1 MVVLTPKVPSR
12 RNIEIYYAVNARQR
26 RQVDV
31 AADEKISQSRVS
43 RICAEVKHW
52 IALGKPGQCHSIA
65 AQAFIAADL
74 WNARLAFY
82 EQQAAEAFA
91 ATCAS
96 PADKE
101 AAEGNAKAKPPR
113 PDARLLKQAVDCAR
127 EQFALAAVLAKA
139 HQEVHDQSRHDPLYE
154 EEMTVSR
161 AVATCERASELH
173 RELAR
178 RGVQLPPL
186 PKLDVRAIELFA
198 RNRLR
203 REQTR
208 ESETQHYLPPEWRAV
223 VRAVEQGP
231 LTYEGQEVTPPATEV
246 PASPETLETSATPE
260 AENVQAYGDDCLEPV
275 EAELIV
281 EPAAATSSAAPAL
294 QSAQGDLHFDYT
306 VLARRHNPASTQPP
320 IRWFRMT

>member
-26 RQVDV
+26 RQVEV

-52 IALGKPGQCHSIA
+52 IAQGKPGQCHSVA

-82 EQQAAEAFA
+82 EQQAAAAFA
-91 ATCAS
+91 ATCHS

-101 AAEGNAKAKPPR
+101 AVEGNAKAKPPR
-113 PDARLLKQAVDCAR
+113 PDARLLKQAVECAR

-139 HQEVHDQSRHDPLYE
+139 HQEVHDQSRRDPLYE

-173 RELAR
+173 HELSR
-178 RGVQLPPL
+178 HGVQLPPL
-186 PKLDVRAIELFA
+186 PQLDLRAIELFA

-208 ESETQHYLPPEWRAV
+208 ESETQHYLPPEWLAV
-223 VRAVEQGP
+223 VRAVEQAP
-231 LTYEGQEVTPPATEV
+231 LAYEGQEITSPSIDAAAEPAPPE
-246 PASPETLETSATPE
+246 TPE
-260 AENVQAYGDDCLEPV
+260 AENVQAYREDCQEPV
-275 EAELIV
+275 ET
-281 EPAAATSSAAPAL
+281 EPVVAQATPTPVAVPA
-294 QSAQGDLHFDYT
+294 SPPAQGDLHFDYT
-306 VLARRHNPASTQPP
+306 VLARRHKPASHHPP

>member
-12 RNIEIYYAVNARQR
+12 RNIDIYYAVNARQR
-26 RQVDV
+26 RQVEV

-52 IALGKPGQCHSIA
+52 IALGKPGQCHSVA

-91 ATCAS
+91 ATCHSPTDTNAS
-96 PADKE
+96 E
-101 AAEGNAKAKPPR
+101 TTAKAKPPR

-139 HQEVHDQSRHDPLYE
+139 HQEVHDQSRNDPLYE

-173 RELAR
+173 RELSR

-186 PKLDVRAIELFA
+186 PKLDWRAIELFA

-208 ESETQHYLPPEWRAV
+208 ETETQHYLPPEWWAV
-223 VRAVEQGP
+223 VSAVEQAP
-231 LTYEGQEVTPPATEV
+231 LAYAGQEITPPSAEE
-246 PASPETLETSATPE
+246 AISRATPE
-260 AENVQAYGDDCLEPV
+260 TPAAENVQAYGEDCAEPEETEPV
-275 EAELIV
+275 VAPTTPTPV
-281 EPAAATSSAAPAL
+281 AAASSQPV
-294 QSAQGDLHFDYT
+294 SGDLHFDYT
-306 VLARRHNPASTQPP
+306 LPARRHKPASAQPP

>member
-12 RNIEIYYAVNARQR
+12 RNIEIYYAVHARQR

-31 AADEKISQSRVS
+31 AKQEQISQSRVS

-52 IALGKPGQCHSIA
+52 IALGKPGQCHSVA

-82 EQQAAEAFA
+82 EQQAAAAFA
-91 ATCAS
+91 ATCHA
-96 PADKE
+96 PADN
-101 AAEGNAKAKPPR
+101 AGEGNAKAKPPR

-127 EQFALAAVLAKA
+127 EQFALVSVLAKA

-173 RELAR
+173 YEFSR
-178 RGVQLPPL
+178 RGVQLPSL
-186 PKLDVRAIELFA
+186 PKFDVRAIELFA
-198 RNRLR
+198 RNRWR

-208 ESETQHYLPPEWRAV
+208 ESETHNYLPPEWLAV
-223 VRAVEQGP
+223 VNAVEQAP
-231 LTYEGQEVTPPATEV
+231 LAYDGQEVMPPPAEEDI
-246 PASPETLETSATPE
+246 SLETPE
-260 AENVQAYGDDCLEPV
+260 PPAAENVQAYGDDCSEAAETEPV
-275 EAELIV
+275 VAQ
-281 EPAAATSSAAPAL
+281 ATPTPVAAPAS
-294 QSAQGDLHFDYT
+294 QPVTGDLHFDYT
-306 VLARRHNPASTQPP
+306 VLARRHKPASHHPP

>member
-12 RNIEIYYAVNARQR
+12 RNIEIYYAVHARQR
-26 RQVDV
+26 RQVEV

-52 IALGKPGQCHSIA
+52 IALGKPGQCHSVA

-91 ATCAS
+91 ATCHS
-96 PADKE
+96 PAASASE
-101 AAEGNAKAKPPR
+101 TAKAKPPR

-127 EQFALAAVLAKA
+127 EQFALASVMAKA

-161 AVATCERASELH
+161 AVATCERAGELH
-173 RELAR
+173 HELAR

-186 PKLDVRAIELFA
+186 PKFDVRAIELFA

-208 ESETQHYLPPEWRAV
+208 ESETHNYLPPEWLAV
-223 VRAVEQGP
+223 VRAVEQAP
-231 LTYEGQEVTPPATEV
+231 LAYEGQEVMPSSTKEAATPKTVETSEPPA
-246 PASPETLETSATPE
+246 
-260 AENVQAYGDDCLEPV
+260 AENVQAYGDDCSEAAEIEPV
-275 EAELIV
+275 VAQ
-281 EPAAATSSAAPAL
+281 ATPTPVAAPTS
-294 QSAQGDLHFDYT
+294 QPVSGDLHFDYT
-306 VLARRHNPASTQPP
+306 VLARRHKPASHHPP